1 MLPLSQKTLDLLLVR
16 AGQVGLRVEPPLLLP
31 ALLLQHV
38 VVSGPPALDP
48 ALLAHLEAPGSTLV
62 GLHLRHLSSAFRLL
76 CPPAKRLA
84 ARKKGRFA
92 SVCRQAS
99 VSNCCLA
106 ASRPFFT
113 SVRLWGLCVRSL
125 SGLLLR
131 GHDHYHVAPVQV
143 GLALYASESVE
154 VVR

>member
-1 MLPLSQKTLDLLLVR
+1 MLPYPQKALELLLVR
-16 AGQVGLRVEPPLLLP
+16 ARQISLRVEPALLLA

-38 VVSGPPALDP
+38 VVSGAAALDP

-62 GLHLRHLSSAFRLL
+62 GLHLRHVSSTFRLF
-76 CPPAKRLA
+76 CQPAKRLA
-84 ARKKGRFA
+84 AREKGRFA

-113 SVRLWGLCVRSL
+113 SVRLWGLCARSL

-131 GHDHYHVAPVQV
+131 GHDHYHVA
-143 GLALYASESVE
+143 LALYASESVE